1 MLSNYCCAQMS
12 NFKRLRLLGHTLW
25 QGYDVRPV
33 NTFCTFCSSNE
44 GKSSIAPERLY
55 HETIRFSKKIM
66 VSAGV
71 SMQGKTCIIFIDPQR
86 TKVNG
91 EHYVGLLRDKLIPEC
106 RRLYPD
112 DNYIFQQDSAPS
124 HRCRLAQQFL
134 QANTP
139 DFIHSDA
146 WPPNSPDLNPLDYYV
161 WNALKEL
168 VYAGRRKPCLNTDEL
183 KQVIEE
189 KWSLLNDRHIQKSIG
204 QWKQRL
210 KVVTREG
217 GGPIKHLLA

>member
-12 NFKRLRLLGHTLW
+12 NIKRLRLLGHTLR

-33 NTFCTFCSSNE
+33 YTFCT
-44 GKSSIAPERLY
+44 K
-55 HETIRFSKKIM
+55 
-66 VSAGV
+66 
-71 SMQGKTCIIFIDPQR
+71 
-86 TKVNG
+86 
-91 EHYVGLLRDKLIPEC
+91 LRRI
-106 RRLYPD
+106 LYPD

-124 HRCRLAQQFL
+124 HRCRLAQKFL

-146 WPPNSPDLNPLDYYV
+146 FPPNSPYLNPLDYYV

-168 VYAGRRKPCLNTDEL
+168 VYAGRRKPFINRLTDEL

-189 KWSLLNDRHIQKSIG
+189 KWSQLNDRHIQKSIG
-204 QWKQRL
+204 QWKQRVGL
-210 KVVTREG
+210 RIVTREG
-217 GGPIKHLLA
+217 GGPIKHFVRLKRNRKTTVQNCDHGSYSSNNHFSQTV

>member
-1 MLSNYCCAQMS
+1 MLNNYCCAQMS
-12 NFKRLRLLGHTLW
+12 NFKRLRLLGHTLR
-25 QGYDVRPV
+25 QGYDIRPV
-33 NTFCTFCSSNE
+33 YTLCT
-44 GKSSIAPERLY
+44 K
-55 HETIRFSKKIM
+55 
-66 VSAGV
+66 
-71 SMQGKTCIIFIDPQR
+71 
-86 TKVNG
+86 
-91 EHYVGLLRDKLIPEC
+91 LR

-168 VYAGRRKPCLNTDEL
+168 VYAGRRKPFLNTDEL

-210 KVVTREG
+210 RVVTREG
-217 GGPIKHLLA
+217 GGPIKHLFA

>member
-1 MLSNYCCAQMS
+1 MTSDLFTHFAQNYVIISPLLIKLFLEVVNIKTWCFQMT
-12 NFKRLRLLGHTLW
+12 N
-25 QGYDVRPV
+25 
-33 NTFCTFCSSNE
+33 
-44 GKSSIAPERLY
+44 
-55 HETIRFSKKIM
+55 
-66 VSAGV
+66 
-71 SMQGKTCIIFIDPQR
+71 
-86 TKVNG
+86 
-91 EHYVGLLRDKLIPEC
+91 
-106 RRLYPD
+106 
-112 DNYIFQQDSAPS
+112 APS

-134 QANTP
+134 QANTS

-217 GGPIKHLLA
+217 GAPIKHLFA

>member
-1 MLSNYCCAQMS
+1 
-12 NFKRLRLLGHTLW
+12 
-25 QGYDVRPV
+25 
-33 NTFCTFCSSNE
+33 
-44 GKSSIAPERLY
+44 
-55 HETIRFSKKIM
+55 M

-71 SMQGKTCIIFIDPQR
+71 SMHGKTDIIFIDHQK

-91 EHYVGLLRDKLIPEC
+91 EYYVGLLRDKLIPEC

-134 QANTP
+134 EANTP

-146 WPPNSPDLNPLDYYV
+146 WPPNSPDLNPLDYCV

-168 VYAGRRKPCLNTDEL
+168 VYAGRRKPFLNTDEL
-183 KQVIEE
+183 KQVIEA
-189 KWSLLNDRHIQKSIG
+189 KWSLLNDRQIQKSIG
-204 QWKQRL
+204 QWKQLLR
-210 KVVTREG
+210 VVTREG
-217 GGPIKHLLA
+217 GGSINICSRKTSS